1 MDNYEREFKLKEI
14 FWYIIGKWKWLVA
27 GLLIGA
33 VLLGGYTAYKNN
45 KSNQPVSEEELTEDQ
60 LKAVDKAI
68 ELYKTHINMANR
80 AKDNYILDFNTENVY
95 VEVLQYYINSDYKM
109 DYTGEIGVDYTA
121 SIAEAYRS
129 YIGSNEFKNIITGY
143 KMKGIDFRNIGYVI
157 YAGIN
162 SRLLT
167 VTVKGVNKA
176 DADKL
181 AEATDKAINEYTASI
196 KNIIGEHS
204 ITLMT
209 KSETEMYDDSLLGTQ
224 NSIKN
229 AEENAL
235 NNLEKAIKAFN
246 NKQTKVYEEKIAELE
261 DKEYV
266 EEQEEI
272 TKKPLIDKKKIIVGA
287 AGGFIFAAAIIFV
300 IYVSGSRLRN
310 REDIKNIFKDGFV
323 KYVVTSDN
331 KLKYSKRLRISS
343 TSGQYEYT
351 GRLIEDACRQKGI
364 TEVIAVSSI
373 GMTDET
379 KNIVDKISEC
389 IHDIKVV
396 CNTEP
401 IEYCVDTMKNISDCK
416 YVILVETIDKSS
428 VDSLG
433 NIKNLMDNYG
443 VSVLGSVITV

>member
-60 LKAVDKAI
+60 LKAVDNAI

-109 DYTGEIGVDYTA
+109 DYTDVIGVDYTA

-143 KMKGIDFRNIGYVI
+143 KMKGIDYRNIGYVI

-181 AEATDKAINEYTASI
+181 AEAADKAINEY
-196 KNIIGEHS
+196 
-204 ITLMT
+204 
-209 KSETEMYDDSLLGTQ
+209 
-224 NSIKN
+224 
-229 AEENAL
+229 
-235 NNLEKAIKAFN
+235 
-246 NKQTKVYEEKIAELE
+246 E
-261 DKEYV
+261 DYKEYV
-266 EEQEEI
+266 RRA
-272 TKKPLIDKKKIIVGA
+272 KD
-287 AGGFIFAAAIIFV
+287 AG
-300 IYVSGSRLRN
+300 L
-310 REDIKNIFKDGFV
+310 
-323 KYVVTSDN
+323 
-331 KLKYSKRLRISS
+331 
-343 TSGQYEYT
+343 
-351 GRLIEDACRQKGI
+351 
-364 TEVIAVSSI
+364 
-373 GMTDET
+373 
-379 KNIVDKISEC
+379 
-389 IHDIKVV
+389 
-396 CNTEP
+396 
-401 IEYCVDTMKNISDCK
+401 
-416 YVILVETIDKSS
+416 YVIGKQKCMMIHFLEHRIQLKMQ
-428 VDSLG
+428 
-433 NIKNLMDNYG
+433 KKMH
-443 VSVLGSVITV
+443 